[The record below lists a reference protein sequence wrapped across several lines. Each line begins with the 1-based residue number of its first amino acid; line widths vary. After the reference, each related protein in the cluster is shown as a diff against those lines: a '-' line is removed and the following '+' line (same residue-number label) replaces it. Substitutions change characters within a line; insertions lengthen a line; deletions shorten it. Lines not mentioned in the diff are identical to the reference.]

1 MTVVR
6 WKPWQEVNSLQREMN
21 RMFDSFFQEPDE
33 SSSMSAW
40 YPSVDIKETPD
51 VIDVYAELPGM
62 TKKDI
67 KISIREN
74 VLQISGEKQREEHED
89 DANYHRMERIYGT
102 FSRSFT
108 LPTKV
113 QMDKVNAVFN
123 DGVLHL
129 ALPKAEEEKPR
140 QIQIK

>member
-21 RMFDSFFQEPDE
+21 RMFDSFFQDSDE
-33 SSSMSAW
+33 SAPMSAW
-40 YPSVDIKETPD
+40 YPGVDIKETPD
-51 VIDVYAELPGM
+51 VIDVYAELPGL

-67 KISIREN
+67 KISIRDN
-74 VLQISGEKQREEHED
+74 VLNLSGEKQREEAEE
-89 DANYHRMERIYGT
+89 DANYHRMERIYGS

-108 LPTKV
+108 LPAKV
-113 QMDKVNAVFN
+113 QVDKVNAAFN

-129 ALPKAEEEKPR
+129 TLPKAEEEKPR

>member
-21 RMFDSFFQEPDE
+21 RMFDSFFQDADE
-33 SSSMSAW
+33 SAPMSTW

-51 VIDVYAELPGM
+51 MIDVYAELPGL
-62 TKKDI
+62 TKNDI
-67 KISIREN
+67 KISIRDN
-74 VLQISGEKQREEHED
+74 VLSLSGEKQRKEAED

-102 FSRSFT
+102 FTRSFT
-108 LPTKV
+108 LPAKV
-113 QMDKVNAVFN
+113 QVDKVNAAFN

-129 ALPKAEEEKPR
+129 TLPKAEEEKPR

>member
-21 RMFDSFFQEPDE
+21 RMFDSFFQDSEE
-33 SSSMSAW
+33 SASMSAW
-40 YPSVDIKETPD
+40 HPSVDIKENPD
-51 VIDVYAELPGM
+51 KIDVYAELPGM

-67 KISIREN
+67 KISIRDN
-74 VLQISGEKQREEHED
+74 VLSISGEKVREQAED
-89 DANYHRMERIYGT
+89 DANYHRMERIYGA

-113 QMDKVNAVFN
+113 EMDKVNAAFH

-129 ALPKAEEEKPR
+129 TLPKAEEEKPR
-140 QIQIK
+140 QIEIK